1 MNRLRP
7 DLDFKSKFQSKFLAH
22 RLSTVV
28 NADMILVMREGTVV
42 ERGTHQELLNTGGLY
57 STLWEQQIQESVE
70 NDEKDKDE
78 S

>member
-1 MNRLRP
+1 
-7 DLDFKSKFQSKFLAH
+7 
-22 RLSTVV
+22 
-28 NADMILVMREGTVV
+28 MILVMREGTVV